1 MEWIMYL
8 IVGCVVSI
16 VAILAMF
23 IVLCSIA
30 WLIKYMPR
38 RIGKIFTIL
47 SRIVQIA
54 SACFL
59 FIVIGYAIV
68 TQFS

>member
-8 IVGCVVSI
+8 VVGCAVSV

-47 SRIVQIA
+47 SRILQIA
-54 SACFL
+54 SACIL
-59 FIVIGYAIV
+59 FMIIGCAII